1 MFIDFHLVV
10 PSSMSVAAAHQICD
24 RLELAI
30 KAEFPDALIS
40 IHVEPSLTTK
50 PSTPVA
56 RYMARRRMPPSQGW
70 KSRHR
75 EVDAARSRD

>member
-1 MFIDFHLVV
+1 V

-50 PSTPVA
+50 PSTPA
-56 RYMARRRMPPSQGW
+56 LS
-70 KSRHR
+70 
-75 EVDAARSRD
+75 